1 MSQVLLQLS
10 QQPLR
15 PARGNVAQ
23 MRAGI
28 AVGGNVFV
36 PALRATVHYW
46 WHRLRCSWRYA
57 AALREL
63 RALDPRTLKD
73 VGLNRSDLHAVAY
86 ATARRGAFGRFGA
99 VRIRRVD
106 IADLPRCVQ
115 FGRLLQPEDVRLRFG
130 RPAVLDDTDTFRRLF
145 GLDDGRIETI
155 GAFDVAG
162 CILGL
167 ATVAWI
173 RPGTAEL
180 GLIVRSDLQRRGL
193 GSTLLAHVVKS
204 TRNAGFHLLLAHVD
218 YDNVPMRRLA
228 RHFGFELSADSTKA
242 SVQAQLAINR

>member
-10 QQPLR
+10 QQPLQH
-15 PARGNVAQ
+15 ARGNAAQ
-23 MRAGI
+23 MPAEI
-28 AVGGNVFV
+28 AVGDNVFL

-86 ATARRGAFGRFGA
+86 ATSRRGAFGRFGA

-106 IADLPRCVQ
+106 IADLPRGIQ
-115 FGRLLQPEDVRLRFG
+115 FGRLLHPDDIRLRFG
-130 RPAVLDDTDTFRRLF
+130 RPAALDDGDTFRRLF
-145 GLDDGRIETI
+145 GLDDQRIETI
-155 GAFDVAG
+155 GVFDLAG
-162 CILGL
+162 RILGL
-167 ATVAWI
+167 ATVAWV

-193 GSTLLAHVVKS
+193 GATLLAHVIRS
-204 TRNAGFHLLLAHVD
+204 TRDADNHLLLAHVD

-228 RHFGFELSADSTKA
+228 RHFGFEISGNAKA
-242 SVQAQLAINR
+242 SPLAQLAIEG